1 MTLVILL
8 GELKKISGALGV
20 LLERVEHIEKDFKDM
35 KEGSNSVSSNRS
47 AVRIPLII
55 RVC

>member
-20 LLERVEHIEKDFKDM
+20 LLERVEHIEKDFK
-35 KEGSNSVSSNRS
+35 ESLNSVSSDRS
-47 AVRIPLII
+47 AVKVPLII